1 VVYEAPAHDPYYL
14 MQDEPGLE
22 DGRLPRKVMRLSD
35 NYPISDAVIA
45 FLRSPTEYGAASN
58 DNSREAAERTFLGQY
73 ISQVKATCVSFVE
86 ALLRLNSSLRANN
99 TSGATQSPLQGN
111 MAVVGDHLVM
121 FVHCSQRA
129 VNAEN
134 ESVFFDQGRALTW
147 FVDPAQLVGDNA
159 QRTTQART
167 ILLDT
172 LVGRDPAR
180 ILLFVRQDATP
191 YVYCGRCSVLA
202 LRALV
207 GTAGD
212 TSNVAA
218 AKGADSAAS
227 KATAP
232 AGVSGARS
240 AVKVTLCLED
250 YDALWA
256 AGSCAGEDEGCEER
270 GDGQRGGAEAPYTR
284 MIRLHTKS

>member
-1 VVYEAPAHDPYYL
+1 V
-14 MQDEPGLE
+14 
-22 DGRLPRKVMRLSD
+22 
-35 NYPISDAVIA
+35 
-45 FLRSPTEYGAASN
+45 
-58 DNSREAAERTFLGQY
+58 ERTFLGQY
-73 ISQVKATCVSFVE
+73 ISQVKASCVAFVE
-86 ALLRLNSSLRANN
+86 ALLRLNSGFRAKN
-99 TSGATQSPLQGN
+99 TPAATQSSLQGN
-111 MAVVGDHLVM
+111 MAVVGDHLVV

-147 FVDPAQLVGDNA
+147 FIDPTQLVGDNA
-159 QRTTQART
+159 QRTAQARS

-207 GTAGD
+207 GTAGEAS
-212 TSNVAA
+212 SNGPA
-218 AKGADSAAS
+218 AKGADNVAP

-232 AGVSGARS
+232 AGLSGVRN
-240 AVKVTLCLED
+240 AVKVTLRLDD
-250 YDALWA
+250 YDTLWA
-256 AGSCAGEDEGCEER
+256 AGCGAAEDESREVRAGSQNAIET
-270 GDGQRGGAEAPYTR
+270 PYRR
-284 MIRLHTKS
+284 MIRLHAKA

>member
-1 VVYEAPAHDPYYL
+1 
-14 MQDEPGLE
+14 
-22 DGRLPRKVMRLSD
+22 
-35 NYPISDAVIA
+35 
-45 FLRSPTEYGAASN
+45 
-58 DNSREAAERTFLGQY
+58 
-73 ISQVKATCVSFVE
+73 VSFVE
-86 ALLRLNSSLRANN
+86 ALLHLNSGLRANN
-99 TSGATQSPLQGN
+99 TSAATQSSLQGN
-111 MAVVGDHLVM
+111 MGVVGDHLVV

-147 FVDPAQLVGDNA
+147 FVDPTQLVGDNA
-159 QRTTQART
+159 QRTTQARS
-167 ILLDT
+167 ILLDA

-207 GTAGD
+207 GTAGEAS
-212 TSNVAA
+212 SNGPA
-218 AKGADSAAS
+218 AKGAGNAAS
-227 KATAP
+227 KASAP

-250 YDALWA
+250 YDTLWA
-256 AGSCAGEDEGCEER
+256 ADRCPAVEECREER
-270 GDGQRGGAEAPYTR
+270 GDGQQGGAEAPYRR

>member
-1 VVYEAPAHDPYYL
+1 L
-14 MQDEPGLE
+14 PG
-22 DGRLPRKVMRLSD
+22 KSNRLSD
-35 NYPISDAVIA
+35 NYPISDAVTT
-45 FLRSPTEYGAASN
+45 FLRYPTEYCGASN
-58 DNSREAAERTFLGQY
+58 ERSSAAVQRTFLGQY

-86 ALLRLNSSLRANN
+86 ALLRLNSGVRANN
-99 TSGATQSPLQGN
+99 TSAATQSSLQGN
-111 MAVVGDHLVM
+111 TAVVGDHLVV

-147 FVDPAQLVGDNA
+147 FIDPTQLVGDDA
-159 QRTTQART
+159 QRTTQARS
-167 ILLDT
+167 ILLDA

-207 GTAGD
+207 GTAGEAS
-212 TSNVAA
+212 SNGAA
-218 AKGADSAAS
+218 AKGADNVAP

-232 AGVSGARS
+232 AGVSGVRS
-240 AVKVTLCLED
+240 AVKVTLRLED

-256 AGSCAGEDEGCEER
+256 AGSRAAEDESCEER
-270 GDGQRGGAEAPYTR
+270 GDDQQGGAEAPYRR

>member
-1 VVYEAPAHDPYYL
+1 L
-14 MQDEPGLE
+14 PG
-22 DGRLPRKVMRLSD
+22 KSNRLSD
-35 NYPISDAVIA
+35 NYPISDAVTT
-45 FLRSPTEYGAASN
+45 FLRYPTEYCGASN
-58 DNSREAAERTFLGQY
+58 EKSSAAVQRTFLGQY

-86 ALLRLNSSLRANN
+86 ALLRLNSGVRANN
-99 TSGATQSPLQGN
+99 TPAATQSSLQGN
-111 MAVVGDHLVM
+111 MAVVGDHLVV

-147 FVDPAQLVGDNA
+147 FIDPTQLVGDNA
-159 QRTTQART
+159 QRTAQARS

-191 YVYCGRCSVLA
+191 YVYCGRCGVLA

-212 TSNVAA
+212 VSSVTA

-227 KATAP
+227 KVPVP
-232 AGVSGARS
+232 ADVNGVRS
-240 AVKVTLCLED
+240 AVKVTLRLED
-250 YDALWA
+250 YDTLWA
-256 AGSCAGEDEGCEER
+256 VGCALMEECREER
-270 GDGQRGGAEAPYTR
+270 GDGQRGGAEAPYRR